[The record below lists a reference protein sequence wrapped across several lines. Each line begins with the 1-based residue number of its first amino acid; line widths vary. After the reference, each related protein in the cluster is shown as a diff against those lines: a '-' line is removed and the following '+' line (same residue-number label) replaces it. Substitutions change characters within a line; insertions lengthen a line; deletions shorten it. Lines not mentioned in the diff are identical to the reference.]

1 MASNGKSSRREAN
14 ATTSSRREA
23 NGKFVVID
31 GNELS
36 FEDGE
41 TILQAAARAE
51 IEIPTLCWDPRLSPA
66 GACRMCLVEVEGSR
80 LMQPACSFKAAP
92 GMVVRTKTPKVE
104 RGRRFILSLHLAD
117 TVADRAV
124 AEDANPSKLF
134 SLAEQYLTEDGGT
147 AGRWTPVA
155 RRRSGRPEDTNPFI
169 EFRADRCIA
178 CSLCTRYCD
187 QVEAVSAITLA
198 GRGAHTT
205 ISTAGGMTLTDST
218 CELCGGCIDVCPTG
232 AMTEKPAL
240 AYGKPERELDK
251 VRSTCNF
258 CGVGCQVDLNVD
270 REANRVVKVT
280 SPTPGTT
287 VNDGNLCVKGRFAND
302 FIHHS
307 DRLRVPLVREVDAD
321 GRKGGFREATW
332 DEALDRTVAGLQG
345 VAERHGDDALAF
357 VSSSRCT
364 GEENY
369 LVQKMARAAFL
380 THNVHQC
387 AAT

>member
-1 MASNGKSSRREAN
+1 MSSPREVN
-14 ATTSSRREA
+14 SR
-23 NGKFVVID
+23 FVVID

-80 LMQPACSFKAAP
+80 LMQPACSHRAAP
-92 GMVVRTKTPKVE
+92 GMVVSTQTPRVE
-104 RGRRFILSLHLAD
+104 RNRRFILSLHLAD
-117 TVADRAV
+117 TIAEKEA
-124 AEDANPSKLF
+124 AEDNGPSKLHA
-134 SLAEQYLTEDGGT
+134 LAEEYLTEDGGT
-147 AGRWTPVA
+147 ADAWTPVTRQRQIRA
-155 RRRSGRPEDTNPFI
+155 HDTNPFI

-187 QVEAVSAITLA
+187 QVEAVSAITLTA
-198 GRGAHTT
+198 RGAHTT
-205 ISTAGGMTLTDST
+205 ISTAGGKSLTDST
-218 CELCGGCIDVCPTG
+218 CELCGGCVDVCPTD

-240 AYGKPERELDK
+240 VYGKLERELEK

-258 CGVGCQVDLNVD
+258 CGVGCQMDLNVD

-280 SPTPGTT
+280 SPPPGTT

-302 FIHHS
+302 FIHHP
-307 DRLRVPLVREVDAD
+307 DRLTVPLVRDAD
-321 GRKGGFREATW
+321 GGFREASW
-332 DEALDRTVAGLQG
+332 NEALDRTVAGLQG
-345 VAERHGDDALAF
+345 VAERHGSDGLAF

-369 LVQKMARAAFL
+369 LVQKMARAAFG